1 MSRFPITV
9 LAALFLSAPALGA
22 PVDPTPPSTLAPPS
36 PSTPSPPPPPSFP
49 LMRVVPKGE
58 ARTIAFFTSLFPDC
72 SSQGPV
78 VIRTLDQPRHG
89 AIDVAQ
95 GDSFP
100 RYGVGSTLAA
110 CNTRK
115 VPGLKLTYTAEEGF
129 EGLDT
134 FRIFVINADGTGYE
148 SEVRV
153 SVR

>member
-9 LAALFLSAPALGA
+9 LATLCLIVPALAA
-22 PVDPTPPSTLAPPS
+22 PVDPTPPTTLAP
-36 PSTPSPPPPPSFP
+36 PSPPPPPSFP

-78 VIRTLDQPRHG
+78 VIRILDQPRHG
-89 AIDVAQ
+89 AIDIAQ

-129 EGLDT
+129 EGLDA